1 VRLVLSLWE
10 LRERCVGW
18 VGWDW
23 RGGFVV
29 WDWRGGFVVWDWKER
44 WVCCGVSWVVERY
57 GLVVWDWRGRF
68 CVERGGLVME

>member
-1 VRLVLSLWE
+1 MGL
-10 LRERCVGW
+10 ERW
-18 VGWDW
+18 
-23 RGGFVV
+23 
-29 WDWRGGFVVWDWKER
+29 VVWDWKER